1 MNWAKLFSVFALG
14 NFLIFYQ
21 PSAADSDSSGEGEE
35 EEHHEIPLVLGWI
48 EKPPYATPP
57 TNGSLDNEVQGMI
70 RDAIS
75 PYILEECRHDDWGNL
90 KYQVATK
97 KFESEFEMIE
107 LLRQN
112 KVHVALPIFENPE
125 NRKYIDLPFF
135 KLDDYHGTEFITTED
150 DTTALT
156 VVMDSVLKS
165 WPLLAVLLVLTAIA
179 GIIMWALVSVHYKRA
194 LYAQYYKVIE
204 PPLSFLSNAVCFKLS
219 LLTL

>member
-14 NFLIFYQ
+14 NILIFYQ
-21 PSAADSDSSGEGEE
+21 PSAAESDSSGEGDE

-70 RDAIS
+70 LDAIS
-75 PYILEECRHDDWGNL
+75 PYILKECGHDWG
-90 KYQVATK
+90 YQVATK

-179 GIIMWALVSVHYKRA
+179 GIIMWALVSVT
-194 LYAQYYKVIE
+194 
-204 PPLSFLSNAVCFKLS
+204 
-219 LLTL
+219 TL

>member
-1 MNWAKLFSVFALG
+1 MNWAKLFSVFVLG
-14 NFLIFYQ
+14 NILIFYQ
-21 PSAADSDSSGEGEE
+21 PSAAESDSSGEGDE
-35 EEHHEIPLVLGWI
+35 EEHHKIPLVLGWI

-70 RDAIS
+70 RDVIS
-75 PYILEECRHDDWGNL
+75 PYILEKCGHDWGN
-90 KYQVATK
+90 QVATK

-165 WPLLAVLLVLTAIA
+165 WPLLAVLLVFTAIA

-194 LYAQYYKVIE
+194 FYSLKTLTRPQ
-204 PPLSFLSNAVCFKLS
+204 SSSRNARGGS
-219 LLTL
+219 RG

>member
-35 EEHHEIPLVLGWI
+35 EERHVPLVLGWI

-75 PYILEECRHDDWGNL
+75 PYILGECGRDRWIE
-90 KYQVATK
+90 YQVATK

-125 NRKYIDLPFF
+125 NRKYIDLTFF

>member
-14 NFLIFYQ
+14 NILIFYQ
-21 PSAADSDSSGEGEE
+21 PSAAESDSSGEGDE

-75 PYILEECRHDDWGNL
+75 PYILEECGRDRWIE
-90 KYQVATK
+90 YQVATK

-135 KLDDYHGTEFITTED
+135 KLDDYQGTEFITTED

>member
-35 EEHHEIPLVLGWI
+35 EEHHVPLVLGWI

-75 PYILEECRHDDWGNL
+75 PYILGECGRDRWIE
-90 KYQVATK
+90 YQVATK

-125 NRKYIDLPFF
+125 NRKYIDLLFF
-135 KLDDYHGTEFITTED
+135 KLDDYQGTEFITTED

>member
-75 PYILEECRHDDWGNL
+75 PYILGECGHNWGN
-90 KYQVATK
+90 QVATK

>member
-14 NFLIFYQ
+14 NILIFYQ
-21 PSAADSDSSGEGEE
+21 PSAAESDSSGEGDE

-48 EKPPYATPP
+48 EKPPYTTPP

-70 RDAIS
+70 LDAIS
-75 PYILEECRHDDWGNL
+75 PYLEECRHDDWGNL

-150 DTTALT
+150 DTTPRT

-165 WPLLAVLLVLTAIA
+165 WPLLALLLVLTAIA
-179 GIIMWALVSVHYKRA
+179 GIIMWALVSVT
-194 LYAQYYKVIE
+194 
-204 PPLSFLSNAVCFKLS
+204 
-219 LLTL
+219 TL

>member
-1 MNWAKLFSVFALG
+1 MNWAKLLSVFALG

-21 PSAADSDSSGEGEE
+21 PSTAESDSSGEEKEE
-35 EEHHEIPLVLGWI
+35 EFYEIPLVFGWI

-57 TNGSLDNEVQGMI
+57 TNGSLDNEVQGII

-75 PYILEECRHDDWGNL
+75 PYIVMECGYHMNRA
-90 KYQVATK
+90 YQVETR

-156 VVMDSVLKS
+156 VVKDSVFKS
-165 WPLLAVLLVLTAIA
+165 WPLLAVLLLLTAIA
-179 GIIMWALVSVHYKRA
+179 GIIMWALVSVT
-194 LYAQYYKVIE
+194 
-204 PPLSFLSNAVCFKLS
+204 
-219 LLTL
+219 TL

>member
-21 PSAADSDSSGEGEE
+21 PSAAESDSSGEGEE
-35 EEHHEIPLVLGWI
+35 EEHHKIPLVFGWI

-75 PYILEECRHDDWGNL
+75 PYILMECGYNWG
-90 KYQVATK
+90 KEYQVATK

-179 GIIMWALVSVHYKRA
+179 GIIMWALVSVT
-194 LYAQYYKVIE
+194 
-204 PPLSFLSNAVCFKLS
+204 
-219 LLTL
+219 TL

>member
-21 PSAADSDSSGEGEE
+21 PSSAESDSSGEGEE
-35 EEHHEIPLVLGWI
+35 EEHHEIPLVFGWI

-75 PYILEECRHDDWGNL
+75 PYILKECGRDRWIE
-90 KYQVATK
+90 YQVATK

-165 WPLLAVLLVLTAIA
+165 WPLLALLLVLTAIA
-179 GIIMWALVSVHYKRA
+179 GIIMWALVSVT
-194 LYAQYYKVIE
+194 
-204 PPLSFLSNAVCFKLS
+204 
-219 LLTL
+219 TL